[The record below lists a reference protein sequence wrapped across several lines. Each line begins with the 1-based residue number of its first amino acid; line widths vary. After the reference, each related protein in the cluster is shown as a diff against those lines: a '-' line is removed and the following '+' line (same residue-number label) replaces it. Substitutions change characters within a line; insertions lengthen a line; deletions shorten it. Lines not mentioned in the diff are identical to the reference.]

1 MRKLGRIL
9 RKSTRIASRI
19 IGGEAVIVLPAEG
32 YVIALNTTATSIW
45 KAIDG
50 RKTIEDIISAVVQK
64 YDVGEKKARED
75 VKRFLKDLQR
85 KKIVFL
91 R

>member
-32 YVIALNTTATSIW
+32 YVFALNTTATSIW

-64 YDVGEKKARED
+64 YDVREKKARED
-75 VKRFLKDLQR
+75 VRRFLKDLQR

-91 R
+91 K